1 MNLLNYDPAILEALA
16 CFEALRRLGF
26 LPGEIYFVVP
36 VMPNISFRVELQT
49 QGKHWRYDA
58 GLVESLDGF
67 LIRWDEACEQWN
79 GKAPDAVRKQ
89 VYQNSYAVRQAINLL
104 VSLTNAGITWKL
116 KKRKKD
122 AESSLRH

>member
-1 MNLLNYDPAILEALA
+1 MNLLNFDPAILEALA

-26 LPGEIYFVVP
+26 QPGDIYFVVP
-36 VMPNISFRVELQT
+36 VKPEIQFGVELQT
-49 QGKHWRYDA
+49 QGKRWRYDA

-67 LIRWDEACEQWN
+67 LIRWNEACENWN
-79 GKAPDAVRKQ
+79 GKAPEAVRKQ
-89 VYQNSYAVRQAINLL
+89 VYENSYVVRHAINLL
-104 VSLTNAGITWKL
+104 VSLTNAGIKWKS